1 MGSLMLNILFPGTID
16 QEFRKAHAAGTL
28 SYWHLSTCQYTL
40 KIVDNTSGDIVGM
53 GLGDA
58 YLKERTEEERANHGV
73 PWLTGAERERAEK
86 VLNPLWEM
94 REKLFG
100 GHRYIYSHVIAVD
113 PKYQGRKAGALI
125 VQWGLNLGESA
136 GLPVYF
142 ESSPSTVGLYK
153 KMGFEILEEQIVH
166 EASLL
171 GTDEDVVVPLM
182 VKMPSAAKGL
192 SFKEWRETGYPS
204 FDTIPAASK

>member
-1 MGSLMLNILFPGTID
+1 MKPTPPPSPIPAPQKKD
-16 QEFRKAHAAGTL
+16 
-28 SYWHLSTCQYTL
+28 
-40 KIVDNTSGDIVGM
+40 
-53 GLGDA
+53 
-58 YLKERTEEERANHGV
+58 EES
-73 PWLTGAERERAEK
+73 ERERERKGKRPNEALTTTAPFP
-86 VLNPLWEM
+86 VPD
-94 REKLFG
+94 
-100 GHRYIYSHVIAVD
+100 SHVIAVD